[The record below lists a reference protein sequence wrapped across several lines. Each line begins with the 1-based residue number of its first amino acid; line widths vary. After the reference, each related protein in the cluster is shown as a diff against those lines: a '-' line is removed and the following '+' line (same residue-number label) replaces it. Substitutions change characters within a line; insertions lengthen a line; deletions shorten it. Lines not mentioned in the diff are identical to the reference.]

1 MGMFKD
7 MRDLQKMSK
16 DFERPS
22 LKEGLAQAKEAVAG
36 VQQQQ
41 ALAQELAN
49 DGVQTTATIK
59 GMEATG
65 KEINHQPEMKIDMSL
80 ESGGDI
86 SVTQPVSPA
95 MIGSMQPGAQIP
107 VTHAKDDSSKLLL
120 GHL

>member
-7 MRDLQKMSK
+7 MKDLQKMSK

-22 LKEGLAQAKEAVAG
+22 MAEGLKQAKEAVAG
-36 VQQQQ
+36 VQEQQK
-41 ALAQELAN
+41 LAEELAN

-59 GMEATG
+59 GMESTG
-65 KEINHQPEMKIDMSL
+65 KEVNNQPEMKIDLSL
-80 ESGGDI
+80 ESGGDVSI
-86 SVTQPVSPA
+86 QQPVSPA

-107 VTHAKDDSSKLLL
+107 VTHAKDDSSKLML

>member
-7 MRDLQKMSK
+7 MKDLHKMSK

-22 LKEGLAQAKEAVAG
+22 MAEALKQGKEAVAG
-36 VQQQQ
+36 VQEQQ

-65 KEINHQPEMKIDMSL
+65 TEINHQPEMKINLSL
-80 ESGGDI
+80 ESGGDV

-107 VTHAKDDSSKLLL
+107 VTHAKGDTSKLML